1 METRLLNDS
10 EKFKIFNERD
20 SQDINIHNDIK
31 LRNFEEIIRT
41 NMLPRNTKV
50 LDKLLEED
58 PSIIPWNSIESP
70 WFYSSYVKNTNIIK
84 YGASK

>member
-1 METRLLNDS
+1 
-10 EKFKIFNERD
+10 
-20 SQDINIHNDIK
+20 
-31 LRNFEEIIRT
+31 
-41 NMLPRNTKV
+41 MLPRHTKV